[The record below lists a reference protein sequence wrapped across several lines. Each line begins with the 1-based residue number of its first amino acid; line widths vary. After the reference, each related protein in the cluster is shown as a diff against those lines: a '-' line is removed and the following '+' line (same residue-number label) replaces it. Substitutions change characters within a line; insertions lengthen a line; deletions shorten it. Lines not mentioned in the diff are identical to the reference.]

1 MLSKADTHVH
11 TYYSGVSNYKVLRFP
26 ESVAKPEDQVDK
38 ARKNGM
44 NVLCITDHNVIA
56 GALKAAEYG
65 KRFDDIDV
73 VIGEEI
79 TSADGEVLGLW
90 LTEWVP
96 PGLPIEETIDII
108 HKQGGI
114 AIAPH
119 PFSFYVFCLRD
130 KINDLDLDG
139 IEVIN
144 GGHIDDY
151 TNRKAQLAF
160 KENPGK
166 WAPMS
171 SSDGHSTYTVGFNWT
186 EFEGSGEAALK
197 KAILNKTTIPCGEPS
212 PVIAQVRWSIEVVRG
227 AQKMLAKA
235 LLGKLPEDSENPL
248 ITKMLTISSGKKI
261 GGIIGGIIY
270 IIPPIPFIAAWL
282 GTTWLKKKSGTLLDE
297 FEMKL
302 KGDQ

>member
-26 ESVAKPEDQVDK
+26 ESITRPEDQVDR

-44 NVLCITDHNVIA
+44 SVLCITDHDVIA
-56 GALKAAEYG
+56 GAFRAAEYG

-73 VIGEEI
+73 VVGEEI

-108 HKQGGI
+108 HEQGGI

-119 PFSFYVFCLRD
+119 PFSFYVSCLQDR
-130 KINDLDLDG
+130 IYDLDLDG

-144 GGHIDDY
+144 GGHVDDY
-151 TNRKAQLAF
+151 TNRKAQSAF
-160 KENPGK
+160 KENPGR
-166 WAPMS
+166 WAPIS
-171 SSDGHSTYTVGFNWT
+171 ASDGHSTYTVGFNWT
-186 EFEGSGEAALK
+186 EFEGCGEADLRR
-197 KAILNKTTIPCGEPS
+197 AILDKKTIPRGEPS
-212 PVIAQVRWSIEVVRG
+212 PVIAQVRWSIEVVIG
-227 AQKMLAKA
+227 AQKMLVKA
-235 LLGKLPEDSENPL
+235 LLGKLPENPENPL

-261 GGIIGGIIY
+261 GGIVGGMMY
-270 IIPPIPFIAAWL
+270 VIPPIPFIAAWL
-282 GTTWLKKKSGTLLDE
+282 STTWLKKKSHALLDE